1 MPPPI
6 FHPAISRLFPRLT
19 RTNAHGQDAG
29 PAEPAVPDPMAVFDA
44 LHVEHLLTA
53 AAALV
58 SLAFVY
64 LQHQAPSTH
73 RTHQLAHLYTAREEV
88 GAAQQ
93 RQAGPGEGG

>member
-1 MPPPI
+1 
-6 FHPAISRLFPRLT
+6 
-19 RTNAHGQDAG
+19 
-29 PAEPAVPDPMAVFDA
+29 MAVFDA

-53 AAALV
+53 IEALIG
-58 SLAFVY
+58 LAFVY

-88 GAAQQ
+88 EAAQQ